1 MAKFDGKITAII
13 GMMADKDCDE
23 VLAKTLRFCKKA
35 VAVEV
40 EGMPRSLKAE
50 ELKQKAKKYCE
61 TEIAQNYQEA
71 IEKAK
76 GEDVIFVFGSL
87 YLASAMR
94 EKLKNFFKV

>member
-1 MAKFDGKITAII
+1 
-13 GMMADKDCDE
+13 
-23 VLAKTLRFCKKA
+23 V
-35 VAVEV
+35 VVEV

-61 TEIAQNYQEA
+61 TEIAQNCQEA